1 MEFGD
6 LSDNPFAR
14 VSQKEKVSGRRSLLR
29 AFQVVVLAIVAAGA
43 VLIVANQSK
52 RWVAGRL
59 TADFDS
65 LSPAEK
71 ILRLNQLEDLGPFGV
86 EP

>member
-29 AFQVVVLAIVAAGA
+29 AFQVFVLATVARSRP
-43 VLIVANQSK
+43 IVANQSK

-65 LSPAEK
+65 LSCRK
-71 ILRLNQLEDLGPFGV
+71 ILRLNQLEDLGPWS
-86 EP
+86 